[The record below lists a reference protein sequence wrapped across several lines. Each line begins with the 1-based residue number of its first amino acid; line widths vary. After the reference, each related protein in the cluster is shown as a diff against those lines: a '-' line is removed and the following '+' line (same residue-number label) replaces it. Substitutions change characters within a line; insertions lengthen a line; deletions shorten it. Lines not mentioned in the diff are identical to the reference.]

1 MKKDI
6 IFIYWLLFN
15 ISGNYYDS
23 GRKNGKIVIIVN
35 KKSLSGKEIDTTKL
49 KIYIL
54 GKQNLKALLNSFPCI
69 QKIKNYFA
77 IS

>member
-35 KKSLSGKEIDTTKL
+35 KNLFQVKKL
-49 KIYIL
+49 IL
-54 GKQNLKALLNSFPCI
+54 QS
-69 QKIKNYFA
+69 
-77 IS
+77 